1 MTDLEHLERV
11 ALAATAGPWDVWAER
26 TETKEEAIAELTAQ
40 VNLTVDFCGAV
51 YLLNANGKCPATTG
65 CGPTSAANAAFIAAA
80 NPQTVLALLDEIDAL
95 RKERDEALSRAAPS
109 GSDMVP
115 WQAPEEATRDGTPI
129 DAIISYNAAPVTI
142 RWGVIDAIAGWV
154 DVTQGYWAIGE
165 DTELLAWRPAAPPA
179 TQPQGADNGK

>member
-1 MTDLEHLERV
+1 MTPTERDDLRR
-11 ALAATAGPWDVWAER
+11 LAGSATAGPWSIDRAGTNVAPFNVVSPHGE
-26 TETKEEAIAELTAQ
+26 AELGTYSVAR
-40 VNLTVDFCGAV
+40 GIWWE
-51 YLLNANGKCPATTG
+51 
-65 CGPTSAANAAFIAAA
+65 ANAAFIAAA